1 MESKLKKLMNGK
13 RIQFKHGELE
23 NLPHEIFGSKNSK
36 AIMKAH
42 MKGMG
47 VRIQLDD
54 ENEVQALGGKIGF
67 KKVGKAFKSVKKTLG
82 DTEKMKYGKNAMKV
96 MNFQNKMSQGIA
108 KATSGIPLVGKAT
121 SLIADGNEK
130 LTGFA
135 NDVHRSRKDGG
146 SGAKI
151 LKRAIGRTARREGE
165 QYLKDKINEYQGQA
179 KDYVRGQA
187 RDYIKT
193 QADAYLGGSFRGN
206 GIHIAGGA
214 FHAGSFRPN
223 GGAIYGGKVYDDQS
237 PFLRADQSAFF
248 PLKPQSLRS
257 QKGI

>member
-1 MESKLKKLMNGK
+1 MESKLKKLLNGK
-13 RIQFKHGELE
+13 RIQLKHGDLE
-23 NLPHEIFGSKNSK
+23 NLPHEIFGQKNSK

-42 MKGMG
+42 MSGRG
-47 VRIQLDD
+47 LRLQLDD
-54 ENEVQALGGKIGF
+54 ENEAQALGGKIGGF

-82 DTEKMKYGKNAMKV
+82 DTEKMKYGKKAMQV

-135 NDVHRSRKDGG
+135 NNDVHRSRKDGG

-151 LKRAIGRTARREGE
+151 LKRAVGRTARREGE
-165 QYLKDKINEYQGQA
+165 QYLKDKMNEYQGQA

-206 GIHIAGGA
+206 GIHIAGG
-214 FHAGSFRPN
+214 SFRPN
-223 GGAIYGGKVYDDQS
+223 GGAFHGGKVYDDQN
-237 PFLRADQSAFF
+237 PFLRPDQSAFF
-248 PLKPQSLRS
+248 PLKPASLRS
-257 QKGI
+257 QKGN